1 MSTFSILSNKSIS
14 IKLEIK
20 KEQGF
25 LSEITSFSSIFA
37 DYLFEISRDFNFL
50 QNFESYFFY
59 FNENNLKLIH
69 NILKDKNIFENFEKY
84 LESEFKIKCLIDS
97 IKINSDVS
105 TYNNYIDSIYIII
118 NFKNDVFNIPSF
130 FNLNEYVLNRYF
142 HKFDYSNIFCSTD
155 ILMTTN
161 LKFIFKAK
169 VTISEKVNVKDLDNI
184 LKFNNTK
191 FDINYTPKKTV
202 FKGDIYEFN
211 EDLKWIK

>member
-14 IKLEIK
+14 IKLKIK

-25 LSEITSFSSIFA
+25 LSEI
-37 DYLFEISRDFNFL
+37 SRDFNFL
-50 QNFESYFFY
+50 
-59 FNENNLKLIH
+59 K
-69 NILKDKNIFENFEKY
+69 NFEKY

-118 NFKNDVFNIPSF
+118 NFKNNVFNIPSF
-130 FNLNEYVLNRYF
+130 FNLNEYILNRYF
-142 HKFDYSNIFCSTD
+142 HKLDYSNIFCATY

-169 VTISEKVNVKDLDNI
+169 VTIS
-184 LKFNNTK
+184 
-191 FDINYTPKKTV
+191 
-202 FKGDIYEFN
+202 
-211 EDLKWIK
+211 